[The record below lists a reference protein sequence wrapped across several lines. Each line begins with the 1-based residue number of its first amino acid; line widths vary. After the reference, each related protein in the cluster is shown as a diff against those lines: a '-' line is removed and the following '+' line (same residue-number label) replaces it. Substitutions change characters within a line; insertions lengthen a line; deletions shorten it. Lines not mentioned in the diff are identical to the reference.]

1 MPLLEA
7 PFAVLGALAA
17 LVWLSERIEA
27 LPRIGKLGAA
37 TWAILLGALAANLG
51 LLPTSANGHPTYDA
65 LFGPGIQL
73 AIFWLL
79 LGVELRALLRV
90 GPALLLL
97 FWIGAASVAIGVP
110 LGLALVGGA
119 ESFGERGAGLGA
131 MFVGTYI
138 GGSPN
143 FFALAEIFRVEEQPA
158 LVAAAT
164 VVDGG
169 MTALWMALGV
179 LLPRWLPSGKR
190 FEASPGANAE
200 PSSDQLRLT
209 DLALLL
215 ALGAGALYVAELS
228 KQHSAAA
235 LGFTLPPALTLT
247 ALALALAQFPAVARL
262 QGARTL
268 GLLLVYLFLVAIGA
282 LCDVQALIAAGPTA
296 LRMLALVSITFLFH
310 GLCTF
315 GAARLLG
322 WAPELAAIASQA
334 NIGGGSSALALARAL
349 SRPDL
354 GPGAVL
360 IGALGTASGTWIGL
374 WIGAGW
380 LGGETAG

>member
-17 LVWLSERIEA
+17 LVWLSERLERV
-27 LPRIGKLGAA
+27 PRIGQLGAA
-37 TWAILLGALAANLG
+37 TWAILLGAVAANLG

-79 LGVELRALLRV
+79 LRVELRALLRV

-110 LGLALVGGA
+110 LGLAAVGGA
-119 ESFGERGAGLGA
+119 EVFGERGAGLGA

-143 FFALAEIFRVEEQPA
+143 FFALAEIFRVQEQPA

-164 VVDGG
+164 VVDGL

-190 FEASPGANAE
+190 FEAEGSSAAEPGAERLA
-200 PSSDQLRLT
+200 LT

-215 ALGAGALYVAELS
+215 ALGATALYVAGLVKE
-228 KQHSAAA
+228 HSPAA
-235 LGFTLPPALTLT
+235 LGFSLPPALTLT
-247 ALALALAQFPAVARL
+247 ALALALAQIPAIARL
-262 QGARTL
+262 QGTRTL
-268 GLLLVYLFLVAIGA
+268 GLLLVYLFLAAIGA
-282 LCDVQALIAAGPTA
+282 LCDVQALIDAGPIA
-296 LRMLALVSITFLFH
+296 LKLLALVSITFLFH
-310 GLCTF
+310 GMCTF

-334 NIGGGSSALALARAL
+334 NVGGGSSALALARAL
-349 SRPDL
+349 ARPDL

-374 WIGAGW
+374 WVGAWW